1 MNSFSSLM
9 LKNFSS
15 HLTWKLSWML
25 FDNGLHYFN
34 DIISCAPKIFSCAPK
49 NLHLVAQVLPNSN
62 LNFEPCSA
70 FKKWMQILAGENS
83 SEATTEHWTEIQ
95 HKQQTLQQ
103 REDRFAQGTRSY
115 Q

>member
-1 MNSFSSLM
+1 M

-15 HLTWKLSWML
+15 HLTWKLSWMP
-25 FDNGLHYFN
+25 FHNGLHCFN

-70 FKKWMQILAGENS
+70 FKKWMQILTGENS
-83 SEATTEHWTEIQ
+83 SEATAEHWTEIQ

>member
-15 HLTWKLSWML
+15 HLTWKLSWTP
-25 FDNGLHYFN
+25 FHNGLHYFD
-34 DIISCAPKIFSCAPK
+34 DIISCAPKI
-49 NLHLVAQVLPNSN
+49 LHLVAQVLPNSN

-95 HKQQTLQQ
+95 HKQQRRRWKQQTLQQ